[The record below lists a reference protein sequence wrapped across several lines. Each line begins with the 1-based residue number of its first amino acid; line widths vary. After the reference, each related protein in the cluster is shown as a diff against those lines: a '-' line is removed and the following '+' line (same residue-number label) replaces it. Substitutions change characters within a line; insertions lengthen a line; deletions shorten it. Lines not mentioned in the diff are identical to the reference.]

1 MKRATAVAVAVVTLV
16 LIARLFPAPITHAA
30 PNPTPSLDQLQAQIK
45 SLQANLPDQAAVMTH
60 VGYHFSN
67 LFFAIDKQNWPLADF
82 YLSEARNNIKW
93 AVRVKPMRKDS
104 ENRDVDLGAIFQA
117 VDTGPFAILKK
128 TIDSKSRDEALKAY
142 DQALAACYSCHEA
155 SSKPYLRPH
164 RPAAPEVPIIEFDP
178 SAR

>member
-1 MKRATAVAVAVVTLV
+1 MKRATAVAVVVVTLA
-16 LIARLFPAPITHAA
+16 LITRLVPAPITHAA
-30 PNPTPSLDQLQAQIK
+30 PAATIDQLQAEIK

-104 ENRDVDLGAIFQA
+104 ENRDVDLNAIFQA
-117 VDTGPFAILKK
+117 VDTGPFAALKQTLDAK
-128 TIDSKSRDEALKAY
+128 DKDRAYKAY

-164 RPAAPEVPIIEFDP
+164 RPTTPEVPIIEFDP